1 MPPVTDSSGKMTNGE
16 KYGSRLGKDCKLS
29 QPPLLPYPPGCRTG
43 RLLRREKR
51 FSMAV
56 ELDGRQIWAHTNNTG
71 SMLGLLRP
79 GSPVLLSPAANP
91 ARKLAWTVEALGLGR
106 HGVPDPDSPDLF
118 WVGVNTSVPNRFLSA
133 AFAADLLPWAHG
145 YSFLKRE
152 AVHGESRLDG
162 LCTGAGRVPLW
173 IECKNVTLVEDGA
186 AAFPDAVTER
196 GAKHL
201 GTLRRLVAEGCRA
214 AMLYLVQRPD
224 GQCFGPA
231 DYIDPAYAAAL
242 HEALAHGVEAYAVVA
257 RVTPDGIFHDHDL
270 IVKPQEAAVSA

>member
-1 MPPVTDSSGKMTNGE
+1 MTNRE
-16 KYGSRLGKDCKLS
+16 KYGNRLGKDCKLS

-56 ELDGRQIWAHTNNTG
+56 ELDGAQVWAHTNNTG

-91 ARKLAWTVEALGLGR
+91 ARKLTWTVEALGLGSR
-106 HGVPDPDSPDLF
+106 GVAVPDSPDLF
-118 WVGVNTSVPNRFLSA
+118 WAGVNTSVPNRFLSA
-133 AFAADLLPWAHG
+133 AFAAGLLPWTHG
-145 YSFLKRE
+145 YSTLKRE

-162 LCTGAGRVPLW
+162 LCTGPGRAPLW
-173 IECKNVTLVEDGA
+173 IECKNVTLVEDGVA
-186 AAFPDAVTER
+186 VFPDAVTER
-196 GAKHL
+196 GTKHL

-231 DYIDPAYAAAL
+231 DFIDPAYAAAL
-242 HEALAHGVEAYAVVA
+242 RDALEHGVEAYAVVA
-257 RVTPDGIFHDHDL
+257 RVTPDGIFHDRNL
-270 IVKPQEAAVSA
+270 PVKTQSAAVLP

>member
-1 MPPVTDSSGKMTNGE
+1 MTNEG
-16 KYGSRLGKDCKLS
+16 KYGSRLGKDCKLN
-29 QPPLLPYPPGCRTG
+29 QTPLLPYPPGCRIG

-51 FSMAV
+51 FSVAV
-56 ELDGRQIWAHTNNTG
+56 ELDARPIWAHTNNTG

-79 GSPVLLSPAANP
+79 GSPVLLSPATNP
-91 ARKLAWTVEALGLGR
+91 ARKLAWTVEALGLGTR
-106 HGVPDPDSPDLF
+106 GVSAPDARDLF

-133 AFAADLLPWAHG
+133 AFTAGLLPWTEG
-145 YSFLKRE
+145 YTELKRE
-152 AVHGESRLDG
+152 AVHAESRLDG
-162 LCTGAGRVPLW
+162 LCTGPDRLPLW
-173 IECKNVTLVEDGA
+173 IECKNVTLVEDGV

-224 GQCFGPA
+224 GHCFGQA

-242 HEALAHGVEAYAVVA
+242 REALNCGVEAYAVVA
-257 RVTPDGIFHDHDL
+257 RVAPDGIFYDREL
-270 IVKPQEAAVSA
+270 SLKI